1 MKKIFIS
8 MLSMLLV
15 LQLQAQFSS
24 ASLTASG
31 LTCAM
36 CTRAIF
42 SSLEKVPFV
51 ESVKPD
57 IKNSLFEIKFRKD
70 AAVDFDVLKKAV
82 EDAGFSVAK
91 LKATVN
97 FSNTPIKNDAHVKI
111 GAFQYH
117 FVKVSPQTLNGE
129 KTVTIIDKDFVPSKE
144 YKKYAATTAMKCM
157 ETGKT
162 STCCAAGH
170 NANERIYHVTI

>member
-8 MLSMLLV
+8 MLGLLLV
-15 LQLQAQFSS
+15 MQLHAQFSS

-57 IKNSLFEIKFRKD
+57 IKNSSFEIQFRKD
-70 AAVDFDVLKKAV
+70 AVVNFDVLKKAV

-91 LKATVN
+91 LKATVH

-111 GAFQYH
+111 GAYQYH
-117 FVKVSPQTLNGE
+117 FVKVSPQTLDGE
-129 KTVTIIDKDFVPSKE
+129 KTVTIIDKNFISSKE
-144 YKKYAATTAMKCM
+144 FKKYAVTTSMKCI
-157 ETGKT
+157 ETGKAGG
-162 STCCAAGH
+162 CCPAGYD
-170 NANERIYHVTI
+170 ANERIYHVTI